1 MRHEPA
7 RAMRESSED
16 AQSSVTRVT
25 GKVDAVSGWARRL
38 TAELE
43 SVLLDT
49 LGLAATIEWHLHRWQ
64 KGTGIACGLA
74 VSNAAGFDLPEEY
87 AASIFHIYNEALS
100 NVVRHARAG
109 RVAVALTIT
118 PHKVTLVVRDYGI
131 GLGQQVSSS
140 GRGGIAGMRT
150 RAQSHKGLC
159 EFTGAASAGTT
170 VTANLPIAQAS

>member
-16 AQSSVTRVT
+16 AQPSVTGVT
-25 GKVDAVSGWARRL
+25 GEVDAGGRWARRL
-38 TAELE
+38 TAGLE

-64 KGTGIACGLA
+64 KCTGIACELA
-74 VSNAAGFDLPEEY
+74 VSNEAGFDLPEEY
-87 AASIFHIYNEALS
+87 AATIFHIYSEALS
-100 NVVRHARAG
+100 NVVRHSLAG
-109 RVAVALTIT
+109 RIAVALIIT
-118 PHKVTLVVRDYGI
+118 PHKVTLVVRDNGI
-131 GLGQQVSSS
+131 GLGEQASS
-140 GRGGIAGMRT
+140 RGSIAGMRA

-159 EFTGAASAGTT
+159 EFAGAPNAGTT